1 MRSSRALAV
10 GAALTLGGCAN
21 AEGKKAPPPPASPAA
36 APAPRV
42 VTDVTDKDYAAP
54 ALPKGRV
61 TLLDVRGKKHPVDV
75 EVAATNPTRTRGL
88 MWRTSLDD
96 GKGML
101 FIFSDEQML
110 SFWMR
115 NTLISLDM
123 LFIDKDLN
131 VAGIVENASP
141 QTLDSRGVGK
151 NALFVLE
158 VPGGYCKR
166 MGIAAGSKVTLEGV
180 GSIVVER

>member
-1 MRSSRALAV
+1 MRRSWCALAL
-10 GAALTLGGCAN
+10 GATVTLGACAN
-21 AEGKKAPPPPASPAA
+21 AEGKKAPPPASP
-36 APAPRV
+36 PARV
-42 VTDVTDKDYAAP
+42 VSDVTDKDYVGP
-54 ALPKGRV
+54 ALPRGRV
-61 TLLDVRGKKHPVDV
+61 TLFDAHGKKHAVEA

-101 FIFSDEQML
+101 FIFGDEQPL

-123 LFIDKDLN
+123 LFIDKDLT
-131 VAGIVENASP
+131 VVGIVENAPP

-151 NALFVLE
+151 SALFVLE

-166 MGIAAGSKVTLEGV
+166 VGVVAGSKVLLEGV
-180 GSIVVER
+180 GNIVVER

>member
-1 MRSSRALAV
+1 MTRSSRALAI
-10 GAALTLGGCAN
+10 GAALTLSGCAN
-21 AEGKKAPPPPASPAA
+21 AEGKKAPPPAPGPARAI
-36 APAPRV
+36 
-42 VTDVTDKDYAAP
+42 TDVTDKDYVGP
-54 ALPKGRV
+54 ALPRGRV
-61 TLLDVRGKKHPVDV
+61 TLFDAQGKKHPVDV

-96 GKGML
+96 GTGML

-131 VAGIVENASP
+131 VVGIVENAAP

-151 NALFVLE
+151 SALFVLE
-158 VPGGYCKR
+158 VPAGYCKR
-166 MGIAAGSKVTLEGV
+166 MGVVAGSKVVLEGV
-180 GSIVVER
+180 GNIVVER